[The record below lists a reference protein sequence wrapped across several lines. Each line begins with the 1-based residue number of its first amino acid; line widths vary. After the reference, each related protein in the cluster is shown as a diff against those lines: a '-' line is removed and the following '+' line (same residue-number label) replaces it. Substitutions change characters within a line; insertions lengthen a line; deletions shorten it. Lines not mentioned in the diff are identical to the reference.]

1 MSDSDDRVSVELAE
15 ILGRAADL
23 MEMAQFDED
32 EKIKSVDAIR
42 KLRLMGNNA
51 SADELQAK
59 HRT

>member
-32 EKIKSVDAIR
+32 EKIKSVDAIQ
-42 KLRLMGNNA
+42 KLRLMRNNA
-51 SADELQAK
+51 NADELQAK

>member
-32 EKIKSVDAIR
+32 EKIKSVDAIQ

-51 SADELQAK
+51 NADELQAK